1 MATQANDFSEQ
12 PATTLYNESFGDVGL
27 SFTAMS
33 GAVAGAIG
41 GATLGAEIGSVFP
54 VVCGV
59 LGTMLGSGLAG
70 GAWCLLERVW
80 KAATSARGRA
90 SECEHTAE
98 MSDITPMP
106 TRS

>member
-1 MATQANDFSEQ
+1 MATLVNGFNEQ

-41 GATLGAEIGSVFP
+41 GAMLGAEIGSVFP

-70 GAWCLLERVW
+70 GTWCLLERLW
-80 KAATSARGRA
+80 KAAPARA
-90 SECEHTAE
+90 KMYPECQHMAE
-98 MSDITPMP
+98 VSDITPMP
-106 TRS
+106 TRG

>member
-1 MATQANDFSEQ
+1 MATLANDFSEQ

-70 GAWCLLERVW
+70 GAWCLLEKLW
-80 KAATSARGRA
+80 KAAPAHAERHP
-90 SECEHTAE
+90 ECEHTAE
-98 MSDITPMP
+98 VSDITPMP